1 MCASARAVSDTWEWR
16 LMVSSSDGWGTRE
29 TEQEKEKSQTKE
41 ERKINFF
48 RETGKPSGKLFL
60 GCIFSNCYLCYSH
73 IRKLINYLA
82 RSFFLNIQARLHK
95 WARPTPPQFLVW
107 LPGRIFKTLYQVTN
121 SMFEHVWL
129 MSYVHI
135 YLGSRQS
142 FVTIV
147 TANTR
152 VRAMVF
158 TGIEIFHAKQTNIHV
173 NKDTRDT
180 QLKWSNIT
188 FERFKTFIQQSTGNH
203 VNKLGRKKKSR
214 SVLKTLFW
222 VKRLSFCALRF
233 SHFY

>member
-1 MCASARAVSDTWEWR
+1 MAE
-16 LMVSSSDGWGTRE
+16 
-29 TEQEKEKSQTKE
+29 EQERPSRKRRKARRKKKEKSIFL
-41 ERKINFF
+41 ERLAN
-48 RETGKPSGKLFL
+48 PLANCSWDV
-60 GCIFSNCYLCYSH
+60 FSNCYLCYSH

-203 VNKLGRKKKSR
+203 VNKLGKKK
-214 SVLKTLFW
+214 
-222 VKRLSFCALRF
+222 
-233 SHFY
+233 